1 MIWQVR
7 VTAQSEMCWIHSHLY
22 FHTHKKPQSVKEAGL
37 VQSTHTLAPTTNS
50 FYFYCFKM
58 RCLAERYLFIS
69 VALGAQEQNMKHLF
83 RKWRGRAVILSQVTA
98 TTKATFPLLNLY
110 DLITPDWTLKQW
122 TTPCSFVYIVCGWQ
136 LAFPKLFIQSQ
147 MRSDPVQQN
156 GLRRRWGGGYQVVQD
171 WMGSAE
177 VLREDTFCCVNWN
190 LINARGSC

>member
-1 MIWQVR
+1 MIWQVG

-22 FHTHKKPQSVKEAGL
+22 TQSVKEAGL
-37 VQSTHTLAPTTNS
+37 VHSTHTLAPTSNS

-58 RCLAERYLFIS
+58 RCVIS
-69 VALGAQEQNMKHLF
+69 VAFGAQEQNMKHLF
-83 RKWRGRAVILSQVTA
+83 RKWRGRAVILFRVTA

-136 LAFPKLFIQSQ
+136 LAFPKLFMQSQ
-147 MRSDPVQQN
+147 MCSDPVQQN
-156 GLRRRWGGGYQVVQD
+156 GLRRRRGGGEKGYQVVHD

-177 VLREDTFCCVNWN
+177 VLREDTFCCVNWG
-190 LINARGSC
+190 LINACGSC